1 MDYISFPNL
10 GWKFSLSDTLAQFTL
25 FGQEFTI
32 KWYGVLIA
40 VGFLLATIYALS
52 RAKEFDLDADRIID
66 VVLVST
72 IFAFIGARLYY
83 VFFSSE
89 HRAEY
94 LADPITILYIWKG
107 GLGIYGGIITAFL
120 TGIWMCRLRK
130 VNTWAMFDMA
140 SLGFLIGQC
149 IGRWGNF
156 FNQEAFGGNTDLP
169 WGMSGS
175 KIAAGL
181 STVTDYD
188 PSLPVHPTFLYESLW
203 CLLGFILLH
212 IISKKAYRFKGEL
225 FAGYLIWYGT
235 GRFFIESLRTD
246 SLYFGTMKVSQLVAV
261 LAVIGGIVTLLLRR
275 AASRETARDLFA
287 SESLVPADGGEA
299 AGDTADAPDTAES
312 ADEPDAA
319 EASDAPEEPEEPDTP
334 DVPDVPDEPDTPDS
348 AAGTEEKE

>member
-10 GWKFSLSDTLAQFTL
+10 GWKFSLSDTLVQFSL

-52 RAKEFDLDADRIID
+52 RAKDFDLDPDRMID

-140 SLGFLIGQC
+140 SLGFLIGQSV
-149 IGRWGNF
+149 GRWGNF

-175 KIAAGL
+175 KIASGL

-203 CLLGFILLH
+203 CLLGFVLLH
-212 IISKKAYRFKGEL
+212 ILSKKAYRFKGEL
-225 FAGYLIWYGT
+225 FAGYLVWYGA
-235 GRFFIESLRTD
+235 GRFAIESLRTD

-261 LAVIGGIVTLLLRR
+261 LAIIGGIVIFLLRYS
-275 AASRETARDLFA
+275 ASRETARDLFA
-287 SESLVPADGGEA
+287 SESLVATEETDGTAELVGEEVPAEPDGETAADSEPAEENPTEAQPDVQEEEPAADLPADGK
-299 AGDTADAPDTAES
+299 
-312 ADEPDAA
+312 
-319 EASDAPEEPEEPDTP
+319 
-334 DVPDVPDEPDTPDS
+334 
-348 AAGTEEKE
+348 EKE